1 LNIAALDNLAVN
13 HSCWLQKSSLVA
25 KALFVIAVLGLLLT
39 SMSINFI
46 IGLGLLLMVMVAAN
60 RLPLGV
66 IAPLAL
72 VPMIFASIFA
82 ISLGDWSV
90 GLVLI
95 GRAGIAALT
104 VVMVFVTTPPIR
116 LLGLASAPM
125 PGIFG
130 ELLYFTYRSLFLLWG
145 TLDNTLTAV
154 RLRRGKERL
163 SLARFKAMAQVYGMV
178 LLRAWDMAG
187 RQYTLLR
194 LRGLGTGL
202 QVNRDWSLRRIDL
215 FLLGIVILIAAGW
228 CYV

>member
-1 LNIAALDNLAVN
+1 MNIAALDNLAVN
-13 HSCWLQKSSLVA
+13 HSCWLQRSSLVA
-25 KALFVIAVLGLLLT
+25 KALFIISVLGLLLT
-39 SMSINFI
+39 TMSINFI
-46 IGLGLLLMVMVAAN
+46 ASLGLLLMAIALTN

-66 IAPLAL
+66 IIPLAL

-82 ISLGDWSV
+82 FSLGDWSV

-104 VVMVFVTTPPIR
+104 VVMVFVTTPPIK
-116 LLGLASAPM
+116 LLGLMSAPM

-154 RLRRGKERL
+154 RLRRGDERL
-163 SLARFKAMAQVYGMV
+163 SLTRFRAMAQVYGMI

-194 LRGLGTGL
+194 MRGLATGL
-202 QVNRDWSLRRIDL
+202 RVNRDWGLRSIDL
-215 FLLGIVILIAAGW
+215 ILLGIILFIAAGW
-228 CYV
+228 YYV

>member
-1 LNIAALDNLAVN
+1 MNIAALDNLAVN